1 MLALVLT
8 GLVVDEAPA
17 AWVVPLLI
25 FVLVLVEVVTAD
37 ICRLRDEERDFDT
50 EVELEEDDGLR
61 PPPVIVLKKL
71 FKVFT

>member
-1 MLALVLT
+1 MLALVFT